1 MNQFGQSSHST
12 FQFSAIDTTDIFIV
26 YLCPDF
32 KNILVMKKICF
43 VVLISVVSFMATAQ
57 DVILKNN
64 GKEIKV
70 NVIEANN
77 ELIKFHV
84 FNENDKLPCNIKQQL
99 KQARKQNQPTDNMV
113 FSLPKKEVFMI
124 QYENGKNDIYK
135 DKVGDRT
142 VKNILNFIDVNDNA
156 EAYKMYRS
164 GYKRYSLSRGLV
176 GAGGGLLVFGSIA
189 MLVSATDGKK
199 DNTNLGASG
208 IYMGAGCAFLAAGL
222 PLYFSAK
229 KKMNQAFDMYVQSIK
244 TAQSNYHM
252 DFGLTQ
258 NGIGLQMK
266 F

>member
-1 MNQFGQSSHST
+1 
-12 FQFSAIDTTDIFIV
+12 
-26 YLCPDF
+26 
-32 KNILVMKKICF
+32 MKKICF
-43 VVLISVVSFMATAQ
+43 VVLISLVSFLATAQ

-64 GKEIKV
+64 GKDIKAK
-70 NVIEANN
+70 VIDANN
-77 ELIKFHV
+77 EHIKFHI
-84 FNENDKLPCNIKQQL
+84 FNENDKLPCSIKKQL
-99 KQARKQNQPTDNMV
+99 KQAQKQNQPTDNLV
-113 FSLPKKEVFMI
+113 LTVPKKEVFMI

-164 GYKRYSLSRGLV
+164 GYKRYSLSRGLI

-208 IYMGAGCAFLAAGL
+208 VYMGAGCAFLAAGL

-229 KKMNQAFDMYVQSIK
+229 KKMDTAFDMYVQSLK
-244 TAQSNYHM
+244 TAQSNYRM

-258 NGIGLQMK
+258 SGIGMQMK